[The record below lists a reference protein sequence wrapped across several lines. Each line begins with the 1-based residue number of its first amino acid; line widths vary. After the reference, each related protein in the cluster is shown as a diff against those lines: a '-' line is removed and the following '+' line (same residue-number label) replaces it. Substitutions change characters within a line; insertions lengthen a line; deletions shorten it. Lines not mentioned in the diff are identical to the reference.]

1 MAEKFIPRPSLNQTV
16 EKQPVN
22 GLYSL
27 HVCVYVVRL
36 TMAQ

>member
-1 MAEKFIPRPSLNQTV
+1 MVEKFIPHPSLDQTV

-27 HVCVYVVRL
+27 HVCVYVVQL